1 MSLFKPCSLT
11 NQEFL
16 GLMCQKSEISVAYP
30 FYDTTFFVQRA
41 KETVIN
47 RGVPSWRESRR
58 MKARHKILDFEF
70 TEVLDI
76 KTRELI
82 RVACAVAV
90 NCPD

>member
-1 MSLFKPCSLT
+1 M
-11 NQEFL
+11 
-16 GLMCQKSEISVAYP
+16 
-30 FYDTTFFVQRA
+30 
-41 KETVIN
+41 
-47 RGVPSWRESRR
+47 PSRNN
-58 MKARHKILDFEF
+58 ILDYQF

>member
-1 MSLFKPCSLT
+1 
-11 NQEFL
+11 
-16 GLMCQKSEISVAYP
+16 
-30 FYDTTFFVQRA
+30 
-41 KETVIN
+41 
-47 RGVPSWRESRR
+47 
-58 MKARHKILDFEF
+58 MKTRKNILDYQF